1 MQQLR
6 IALVSCLAIFV
17 LLSCEDET
25 EVVLES
31 DAEIVGSWSLI
42 KLERGLTA
50 DVTEFQPQQITLE
63 FSADQVTIT
72 SDDNYDLGFS
82 VGVYEY
88 LVAST
93 DQGEALQVGEGIL
106 NGTFDLSS
114 NQFTIDQRHFD
125 GPLYTFVRN

>member
-17 LLSCEDET
+17 LMSCEDET
-25 EVVLES
+25 EVVLKS

-42 KLERGLTA
+42 RLERGLTA
-50 DVTEFQPQQITLE
+50 NITEYQPQQITLE
-63 FSADQVTIT
+63 FSADQVTIK
-72 SDDNYDLGFS
+72 SDDNYNLGFS

-88 LVAST
+88 LVEST
-93 DQGEALQVGEGIL
+93 DQGEALQVGEGVL
-106 NGTFDLSS
+106 NGTFDLST